1 VYKKEFSCNTL
12 QFLVLYIYTGR
23 KEGDEMYDYD
33 TCSESVLSNAC
44 KKKLKMR
51 NRRETFEELK
61 GN

>member
-1 VYKKEFSCNTL
+1 
-12 QFLVLYIYTGR
+12 
-23 KEGDEMYDYD
+23 MYDYD
-33 TCSESVLSNAC
+33 TCSESVLLNAC

>member
-1 VYKKEFSCNTL
+1 M
-12 QFLVLYIYTGR
+12 VLYIYNR
-23 KEGDEMYDYD
+23 WKEGDGMYDYD

>member
-1 VYKKEFSCNTL
+1 
-12 QFLVLYIYTGR
+12 
-23 KEGDEMYDYD
+23 MYDYD

-51 NRRETFEELK
+51 NRRESFEELK

>member
-1 VYKKEFSCNTL
+1 
-12 QFLVLYIYTGR
+12 
-23 KEGDEMYDYD
+23 MYDYD

-61 GN
+61 GKINCRMKFDKR